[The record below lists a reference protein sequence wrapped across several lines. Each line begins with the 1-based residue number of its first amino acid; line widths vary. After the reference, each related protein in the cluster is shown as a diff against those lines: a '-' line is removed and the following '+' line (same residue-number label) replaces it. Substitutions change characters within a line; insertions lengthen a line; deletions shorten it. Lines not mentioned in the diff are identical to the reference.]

1 MSLNPDI
8 RDQAYQF
15 FIEEAQELLQV
26 LEDGLL
32 NLKEDHSTSKVHE
45 LMRAAHSIKGG
56 AASVELETIKLI
68 AHRLEDFFKALYSE
82 KVEFDANLESL
93 FLKAYDGLK
102 EPLIEQME
110 IGSFDGEAA
119 LANVEPIFDRL
130 AEILGE
136 ALKEAD
142 NYIPS
147 ATDLGVDIVASI
159 FEIDVQQSL
168 DRLAAIVHNPEQFDV
183 LEQLKEQLEV
193 LSGFAELFTLP
204 GFSKIINLGQSAI
217 SQYPEQALKIIPIF
231 IADCQEA
238 RRVILEGDRERGGE
252 PSTALIA
259 ITQGQTSG
267 QTSEFREENHHLL
280 DVLNAVSWDNSS
292 EFNEF
297 ANDLEDL
304 FGGNSFN
311 IPDFEAQSEPKSS
324 SVEDLFS
331 NSFAAQE
338 LEPQQP
344 ISEPDLFDFISEQK
358 KSGEIFDWENLPNT
372 EPISQSLTSLNDD
385 NDEINYEGIEDIF
398 GDIENHENISAR
410 EYEEFD
416 IIELGSKILNG
427 EMVGHLPATQFI
439 PIDDLDTIINVKKEN
454 QPEIA
459 EEISESDVAVSESL
473 NNVIKSFNDDERES
487 ATETSEVEF
496 ATPESLEVALDSISG
511 IFEQLPLAKTQEII
525 VESNTVS
532 NTVSAKSKLNKRQKN
547 NINKQASVNNQLSVR
562 VDLERLERMNNLIGE
577 LVINRNSLSLQ
588 NEQLQINVK
597 DLNKKFIRFRS
608 VTTKIRELSD
618 RMIVESEY
626 WQDRFSSVKKTVF
639 EQFETELTI
648 ESKSEGKNTFD
659 SLEMDS
665 YNHLQLLLQDILE
678 ELLQLEEG
686 VDDIFLFAQQTNRT
700 IDTQSQMLGQMRDE
714 LMWARMLP
722 LEQILKRFPRTL
734 KELSNQYKKPV
745 NLNLI
750 GTGVL
755 VDKAVLEKLYDPLL
769 HLLRNGFDHGIE
781 TPEIRRQQGKSEQGQ
796 IEIHAYYQGNQTI
809 IEIRD
814 DGQGLDVQK
823 IAEKAIKQGL
833 ISTTEVANI
842 SQERLFDLIFEPGF
856 STAEKVTEI
865 SGRGVGM
872 SVVKEQI
879 GFLKGT
885 ISVNSNPGHGST
897 FTLALPLTLTI
908 AKLLVCSVGETAFA
922 LPSDSIEEI
931 IIPLPEQ
938 IKFSGNQRF
947 LYWNEKLVSI
957 YNLQNIVQYN
967 CTIIPI
973 DTNSKVFESVNAPQ
987 DWAFPLLLLR
997 RGKQLFALE
1006 IARLITEQE
1015 LVIKPFSKTIT
1026 APSYTYGCTILGDGT
1041 LIPVI
1046 NGVTLIS
1053 EFLGETIN
1061 VKTVSQVSNLKLDLA
1076 TETEVAIQSNS
1087 ELEITESTVNKLP
1100 IATKIVE
1107 KNQTVKQ
1114 YIIMIVDDSTALRRT
1129 MALSLERQGY
1139 RTLQAKDGRDA
1150 LEQLRKNSNVD
1161 LIVCDIEM
1169 PHMNGFEFLSVRRR
1183 DSEIKDIPVI
1193 MLTSR
1198 SGVKHRNLASQLG
1211 ANGYF
1216 TKPYVEPEF
1225 LKELDKILV
1234 RKSMTNSDRKNHKS
1248 TVSKR
1253 QTVLVVDDSSA
1264 LRKTMSLTLE
1274 KKGYRVLEA
1283 RDGEEGLEQMY
1294 QNTDISLVICDIEMP
1309 KMNGFEL
1316 LTSRRQDPEL
1326 QKIPVAM
1333 LTSRSNP
1340 KHQNLANQLGANA
1353 YFTKPYTENDFVI
1366 EIEKL
1371 MKNNL
1376 LKTST

>member
-56 AASVELETIKLI
+56 AASVELDTIKLI

-82 KVEFDANLESL
+82 KVEFDADLESL
-93 FLKAYDGLK
+93 LLKAYDGLK
-102 EPLIEQME
+102 EPLTEQME
-110 IGSFDGEAA
+110 VGSFDEEAA

-168 DRLAAIVHNPEQFDV
+168 DRLAAIVPNSEQFDLV
-183 LEQLKEQLEV
+183 GQLQEQLEV
-193 LSGFAELFTLP
+193 LGGFAELFTLP

-217 SQYPEQALKIIPIF
+217 SHYPEQALKIVQILIV
-231 IADCQEA
+231 DCQEA

-252 PSTALIA
+252 PSAALIA
-259 ITQGQTSG
+259 IAQGEISE
-267 QTSEFREENHHLL
+267 QTSELGEENHHLL
-280 DVLNAVSWDNSS
+280 DALDAVSWADSS
-292 EFNEF
+292 EFNES
-297 ANDLEDL
+297 ANGLEDL
-304 FGGNSFN
+304 FGRNSFN
-311 IPDFEAQSEPKSS
+311 IPDFEAQSESKFS

-358 KSGEIFDWENLPNT
+358 KSEEIFDWENLSNT

-398 GDIENHENISAR
+398 GDIENHENVSAK

-439 PIDDLDTIINVKKEN
+439 PIDDLDTIINVRKEN

-459 EEISESDVAVSESL
+459 EELSESDFVVFESL
-473 NNVIKSFNDDERES
+473 NNVIKSLNDDERES

-496 ATPESLEVALDSISG
+496 VTPENLEMALDSISEV
-511 IFEQLPLAKTQEII
+511 FEQLPPAKTQEII
-525 VESNTVS
+525 LEN
-532 NTVSAKSKLNKRQKN
+532 NIVSAKSKLNKHQKPS
-547 NINKQASVNNQLSVR
+547 INKQAPVNNQLSVR

-626 WQDRFSSVKKTVF
+626 WQDRFYSVKKTVF
-639 EQFETELTI
+639 EQVETGLTI

-745 NLNLI
+745 SFNLI

-781 TPEIRRQQGKSEQGQ
+781 TPEIRRQQGKPQQGQ

-809 IEIRD
+809 IEVRD
-814 DGQGLDVQK
+814 DGKGLDVQK

-856 STAEKVTEI
+856 STAEKVSEI

-879 GFLKGT
+879 EFLKGT
-885 ISVNSNPGHGST
+885 ISVNSNPGNGST

-908 AKLLVCSVGETAFA
+908 AKLLVCSLGETAFA

-947 LYWNEKLVSI
+947 LDWNKKLVSI
-957 YNLQNIVQYN
+957 YNLQNILQYN

-987 DWAFPLLLLR
+987 DWALPLLLLR
-997 RGKQLFALE
+997 RGKQFFALE

-1053 EFLGETIN
+1053 EFLGEITN
-1061 VKTVSQVSNLKLDLA
+1061 VKPVSQVSNFKLNLA
-1076 TETEVAIQSNS
+1076 IETEVETQSNS
-1087 ELEITESTVNKLP
+1087 ELEITESTFPK
-1100 IATKIVE
+1100 ISTTTKIVD
-1107 KNQTVKQ
+1107 KHQTVKQ

-1139 RTLQAKDGRDA
+1139 RILQAKDGRDA
-1150 LEQLRKNSNVD
+1150 LEQLRKNSDVD

-1216 TKPYVEPEF
+1216 TKPYVEQEF

-1234 RKSMTNSDRKNHKS
+1234 RKSIINSDRKNHKS
-1248 TVSKR
+1248 TIGKR
-1253 QTVLVVDDSSA
+1253 HTVLVVDDSSA

-1274 KKGYRVLEA
+1274 RKGYRVLEA